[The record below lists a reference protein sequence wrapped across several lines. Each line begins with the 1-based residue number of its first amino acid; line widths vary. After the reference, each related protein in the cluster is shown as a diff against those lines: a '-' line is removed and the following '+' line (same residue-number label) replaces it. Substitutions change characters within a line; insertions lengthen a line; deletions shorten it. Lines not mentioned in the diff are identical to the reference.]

1 MQRLGS
7 GEGGPQQERSS
18 SSPAFKQ
25 GPLRA
30 GDIESNKHTTGFYAR
45 DKGRAA
51 RDSNVFGSIIGAPIV
66 HPGTAL
72 PWSSDNTA
80 DQDNEQSTPKA
91 YPGGPIC
98 ATSVAL
104 QENSKRKSLV
114 ETLFPAHAGGRAG
127 ISGPILRDGGFTEPS
142 GGISNLGA
150 MPAATNPFPKVRTVS
165 LHVAKEAERQRID
178 AQFERDQKKLQ
189 EAVATAGSNAT
200 PMTSKSIP
208 ATPKSGGGV
217 ERTTSVKR
225 KPVFPNDIPGLPSGP
240 APRVSAVVG
249 KREPQRNKETEIGPE
264 IEPKGPSALRESVLA
279 AGEDATWGA
288 MRYSTNTFVTDDDDT
303 TRYTA
308 FSNSPHPLRAPPREA
323 GSRKADQNIDGEAKV
338 LFINE
343 IVYDHP
349 ALVDS
354 LVRGP
359 DVQEGRKDIGLTTS
373 RYSATSNG
381 TTVRR
386 SPSSTK
392 RPQLPTTQEVDEI
405 PPVPKISALVMD
417 RPRHIRK
424 DSGRGIFPP
433 ARDSEIALGMKLKK
447 SVNTSKSLPP
457 PPPPTEPLPPLPVQS
472 EGLPV
477 PVTAPA
483 EVPIERRV
491 PTTLIFPIPPPR
503 VPSTRKLAP
512 PPIVIEPP
520 GLVSP
525 EVVRRAPSLLL
536 AEPKT
541 RLQEERLSAAPNVSE
556 RSESRTNIISPVP
569 EDDTDSA
576 TVSDAAYEA
585 ARAWIAS
592 VASVRMSTGAPVL
605 VNVEGGRRASYPKN
619 SDKDSLTIKP
629 PPAFTCNEGSSS
641 FRGGSISSFTS
652 STILRKSVLSFTISP
667 KVTRGDGDV
676 TDVEIDS
683 DSEIEDEEENH
694 EGNRDSG
701 SDTETT
707 QSEAG
712 EMIGAGG
719 EGYSTEDDEEDE
731 EYLTESDS
739 QEFTDHRD
747 EVVISGVDDG
757 AEFGKIE
764 MSGRKL
770 NAKMDAVV
778 DSIPNISAFPRR
790 FNIGDHIPTFSE
802 SRRKYGSKR
811 KPPPSPLGFLMCQR
825 RMSRQSSNLQQD
837 RIQARLTMLAE
848 NVSRNVAVLDDL
860 LAKIPAE
867 AKSNRNTQ
875 ASLASDGRN
884 SLIAKLEQEMG
895 QQENKWH
902 GMQEVLQRNSSTS
915 IEGSRP
921 SSRVSTNLAQRRSL
935 FEKLNSGIDRRLS
948 NTHNSNTIASRNAS
962 RATSRTTSTLSSGM
976 ITEVWQRQ
984 LAEAQIEYL
993 QHAPWG
999 GNNITTTNALVKPS
1013 AILKSQGT
1021 PVSAVSESEEY
1032 GYDFVSNF
1040 EDGGYEGDGGEEG
1053 DVIVSSGLEIE
1064 SPALTN
1070 DELHRKSWYK
1080 NNSPNSLMRREGEE
1094 TVTISIEAAAGSL
1107 VYGGDKELEECE
1119 GGEYLETLPATVYS
1133 PSLQS
1138 ELSVSYF
1145 SPSMR
1150 IVSPVKTPT
1159 VSLLW
1164 NPQSISREE
1173 AEEVPLWSKNRRS
1186 TSTKQSTRPAG
1197 IDIRP
1202 LQRAPLEPLTISS
1215 TELWKMRSA
1224 ELLSP
1229 RSEVSIE
1236 ICLSPSIKEPTPD
1249 LDRTVSFLWIPQPI
1263 FPQTLQTGKLWSYR
1277 PLASKPPIG
1286 SPATIGTRPH
1296 RSISLTPLRIHS
1308 TRLWCK
1314 QCSHPIYNRGGLWA
1328 SRKGFRPKS
1337 IITPRLSIAAPKTN
1351 GKSRR
1356 VTFVEEVVTGQLLF

>member
-1 MQRLGS
+1 M
-7 GEGGPQQERSS
+7 
-18 SSPAFKQ
+18 
-25 GPLRA
+25 
-30 GDIESNKHTTGFYAR
+30 
-45 DKGRAA
+45 
-51 RDSNVFGSIIGAPIV
+51 V

-142 GGISNLGA
+142 GGISNPGA

-189 EAVATAGSNAT
+189 EAAATAGSNAT
-200 PMTSKSIP
+200 PMTSMSIP
-208 ATPKSGGGV
+208 ATQKSGGI

-240 APRVSAVVG
+240 APRVSAVAG
-249 KREPQRNKETEIGPE
+249 KRGPQRNKETEIEPE
-264 IEPKGPSALRESVLA
+264 IEPKSPSTLRESVLA

-288 MRYSTNTFVTDDDDT
+288 TRYSTNTFVTDDDDT

-323 GSRKADQNIDGEAKV
+323 GSRKADQSIDGEAKV

-359 DVQEGRKDIGLTTS
+359 DAQEGRKDIGLTTS
-373 RYSATSNG
+373 RYSGTSNG

-405 PPVPKISALVMD
+405 PPVPMISALVMD

-477 PVTAPA
+477 PATALA
-483 EVPIERRV
+483 EVPVERRV
-491 PTTLIFPIPPPR
+491 EKKPTKLIFPIPPSR
-503 VPSTRKLAP
+503 VPSTRKPAP
-512 PPIVIEPP
+512 PPIAIKPP

-525 EVVRRAPSLLL
+525 EVVRRAPSLL

-541 RLQEERLSAAPNVSE
+541 RSQEERLSAAPNVSE
-556 RSESRTNIISPVP
+556 RSESRTSIISPVP
-569 EDDTDSA
+569 KDDTDSA

-629 PPAFTCNEGSSS
+629 PPAFTCNEDSSN

-683 DSEIEDEEENH
+683 DSEIEDEEENY

-719 EGYSTEDDEEDE
+719 EGYSTEDDEADE

-757 AEFGKIE
+757 TEFGKIE
-764 MSGRKL
+764 MSERKL

-778 DSIPNISAFPRR
+778 DAIPNISAFPRR

-825 RMSRQSSNLQQD
+825 RMSRQPSNLQQD

-860 LAKIPAE
+860 LSKIPAE

-902 GMQEVLQRNSSTS
+902 GMQEVLQRNSSAS
-915 IEGSRP
+915 
-921 SSRVSTNLAQRRSL
+921 SSRVSTKAQRRSL
-935 FEKLNSGIDRRLS
+935 IEKLSSGIDRRLS
-948 NTHNSNTIASRNAS
+948 TTHNSNTIASRNAS

-976 ITEVWQRQ
+976 ITEAWQRQ

-999 GNNITTTNALVKPS
+999 GNNITTTNAPVKPS

-1021 PVSAVSESEEY
+1021 PVSVVSESEEY
-1032 GYDFVSNF
+1032 GYDSVSNF

-1053 DVIVSSGLEIE
+1053 DVIVYGGLEIE
-1064 SPALTN
+1064 SPVLTN
-1070 DELHRKSWYK
+1070 DELRRKSWYK
-1080 NNSPNSLMRREGEE
+1080 NDSPNSLMRREGEE
-1094 TVTISIEAAAGSL
+1094 TVTISIEAAVGSL
-1107 VYGGDKELEECE
+1107 VYGGDKEFEECE
-1119 GGEYLETLPATVYS
+1119 GEEYLETLPATVYS
-1133 PSLQS
+1133 PNLQS
-1138 ELSVSYF
+1138 ELSVAYF
-1145 SPSMR
+1145 PPSME
-1150 IVSPVKTPT
+1150 VASPVKNPT

-1164 NPQSISREE
+1164 NPQPISREE
-1173 AEEVPLWSKNRRS
+1173 AEEVSLWSKYRRS
-1186 TSTKQSTRPAG
+1186 TSTKQSTCAAG
-1197 IDIRP
+1197 IDVRP
-1202 LQRAPLEPLTISS
+1202 LQRAPLGPLTISS

-1249 LDRTVSFLWIPQPI
+1249 PDRTVSFLWIPQPI
-1263 FPQTLQTGKLWSYR
+1263 FLQTLQTGKLWSYR
-1277 PLASKPPIG
+1277 PLASKPLIG
-1286 SPATIGTRPH
+1286 SPAAIGTRPR

-1314 QCSHPIYNRGGLWA
+1314 QRSHPIYNRGGLWT
-1328 SRKGFRPKS
+1328 SSKGFRPKS